1 MHEATVAFA
10 ILNKAAE
17 ALSNRFA
24 AELAS
29 MGNSVDVK
37 AEGNEG
43 HPHTSGKP
51 RVVSIKV
58 EIGEFRNID
67 PESLT
72 FAFDSLRKD
81 SPELKDASLK
91 INLVE
96 ARAICAQKHE
106 YHPLPD
112 SYFACTICGG
122 SLETML
128 RGEELNITGI
138 ELQHANDNV
147 EGR

>member
-1 MHEATVAFA
+1 MHEATVAIA
-10 ILNKAAE
+10 ILTKASE

-29 MGNSVDVK
+29 MGNSNLK
-37 AEGNEG
+37 AEGLG

-72 FAFDSLRKD
+72 FAFESLRKD
-81 SPELKDASLK
+81 SQELKDASLK

-96 ARAICAQKHE
+96 ARAVCAQKHE

-138 ELQHANDNV
+138 ELQDADDNV